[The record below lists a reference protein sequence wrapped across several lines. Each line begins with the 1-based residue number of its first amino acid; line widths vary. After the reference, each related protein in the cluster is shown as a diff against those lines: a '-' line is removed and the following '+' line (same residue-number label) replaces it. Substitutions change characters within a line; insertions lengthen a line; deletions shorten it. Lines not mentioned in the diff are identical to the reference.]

1 MRQPIGHSWV
11 GEVETNKIVKAAVP
25 LAKSSLLQQADAYP
39 VWAAIAYWP
48 CAYLHENGVT
58 GTPGTRHMVE
68 IMPPAQTRAQYAFD
82 VCGTGPSGTKKTI
95 DAITGSDFAMGSVAA
110 QINIPWAH
118 SMDRAFLPHSINKS
132 YRVVSGDWDQGVAA
146 TQADRILY
154 LTAGAAPYVEEVSIS
169 NCVSFTLF
177 ASRLVADL
185 ETL

>member
-11 GEVETNKIVKAAVP
+11 GEVETDKIVKAAVP

-68 IMPPAQTRAQYAFD
+68 IMPPAQARAQYAFA
-82 VCGTGPSGTKKTI
+82 VAGTGTASTAKTV
-95 DAITGSDFAMGSVAA
+95 DVITGTDAAAGSVAA
-110 QINIPWAH
+110 RMNIPWVDI
-118 SMDRAFLPHSINKS
+118 MVRAFLPHSIVQ
-132 YRVVSGDWDQGVAA
+132 RMQLVGGDWDQGVAA
-146 TQADRILY
+146 VSADRILY
-154 LTAGAAPYVEEVSIS
+154 LTTDAAPYVEEVSIS

-177 ASRLVADL
+177 ATRLIADL
-185 ETL
+185 ESL